1 MKHYIP
7 ILLLVF
13 SCQTSINQDFYNQ
26 AVLSHTRMINLQH
39 YQLNKSS
46 REIEN
51 ALDSTFVQSIDQ
63 TIENLEVIE
72 QDLVVEAGGLQDYL
86 DKNDMR
92 LVDPGFSDSYTY
104 LTSKYGNSRLTNNI
118 NTPFKLLRERGFEIS
133 DLATDHIDDPF
144 MDGDIEGVELLYWI
158 DTFKG
163 LNILQSLTVLEET
176 KAELL
181 ILERRYFLEL
191 KEIYPD

>member
-1 MKHYIP
+1 
-7 ILLLVF
+7 
-13 SCQTSINQDFYNQ
+13 
-26 AVLSHTRMINLQH
+26 
-39 YQLNKSS
+39 
-46 REIEN
+46 
-51 ALDSTFVQSIDQ
+51 
-63 TIENLEVIE
+63 
-72 QDLVVEAGGLQDYL
+72 
-86 DKNDMR
+86 MR